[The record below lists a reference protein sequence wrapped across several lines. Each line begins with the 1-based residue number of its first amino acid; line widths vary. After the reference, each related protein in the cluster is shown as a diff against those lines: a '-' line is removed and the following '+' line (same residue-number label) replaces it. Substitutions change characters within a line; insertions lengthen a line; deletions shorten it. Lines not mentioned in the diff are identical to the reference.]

1 MTFETLEIIHTLL
14 KENLADKVRKRE
26 ETAKKRDAAE
36 MINEVKYEF
45 YDALAKR
52 LIHEEFAARSAL
64 EEFEAHDF
72 R

>member
-14 KENLADKVRKRE
+14 KENLADKAQKYE
-26 ETAKKRDAAE
+26 EAAKKRNEAE
-36 MINEVKYEF
+36 MINDVKYEF

-52 LIHEEFAARSAL
+52 LLHEEFAARSAL